1 MNTYNVITLFP
12 NLIEEWKNIGI
23 VRQAIKNQLVNIE
36 TTNLREFGIGEYK
49 QVDDAPYGGGPGM
62 VLMPEPL
69 DNAINSSNSEVNVF
83 LTPSGEQ
90 LDETLLTKLLSFKS
104 INLIA
109 GRYEGFDQRI
119 LDIHADYKV
128 SIGHTVISGG
138 EVPAMYLLEAL
149 IRRIPGV
156 LGNPDSLS
164 KSQLDEIKNNK
175 SINYLGHIDI
185 SKELHNY
192 DVNLVMSKYEGSS
205 RILLESLYIGL
216 ICISNNI
223 PGTTVLSSKFSNSFF
238 VNDNNIQEF
247 KRNLNEIINN
257 DAFLDST
264 QNEYFGNGADYNR
277 KLINENYT
285 SIKIAAAYNKIYQY
299 LRGEIESYRSEFV

>member
-23 VRQAIKNQLVNIE
+23 VRQAIKNQLVNIQ

-90 LDETLLTKLLSFKS
+90 LDETLLIKLLSFKS

-119 LDIHADYKV
+119 LDIHADYKISV
-128 SIGHTVISGG
+128 GHAVISGG
-138 EVPAMYLLEAL
+138 EVPAMYILEAL

-156 LGNPDSLS
+156 LGNPDSLKFETFTDNKYDFPVYTRPETFNDLS
-164 KSQLDEIKNNK
+164 VPEVLLSGNHKDIEEWKKNNLK
-175 SINYLGHIDI
+175 DI
-185 SKELHNY
+185 
-192 DVNLVMSKYEGSS
+192 
-205 RILLESLYIGL
+205 
-216 ICISNNI
+216 
-223 PGTTVLSSKFSNSFF
+223 
-238 VNDNNIQEF
+238 
-247 KRNLNEIINN
+247 
-257 DAFLDST
+257 
-264 QNEYFGNGADYNR
+264 
-277 KLINENYT
+277 
-285 SIKIAAAYNKIYQY
+285 
-299 LRGEIESYRSEFV
+299 

>member
-23 VRQAIKNQLVNIE
+23 VRQAIKNQLVNIQ
-36 TTNLREFGIGEYK
+36 TTNLREFGIGDYK
-49 QVDDAPYGGGPGM
+49 QIDDAPYGGGPGM

-90 LDETLLTKLLSFKS
+90 LEETLLIKLLSFNS

-119 LDIHADYKV
+119 LDIHADYKI
-128 SIGHTVISGG
+128 SIGHAVISGG

-156 LGNPDSLS
+156 LGNSESLKYETFNNNKYDFPVYTRPETFNDLS
-164 KSQLDEIKNNK
+164 VPEVLLSGNHKDIEEWKKNNLK
-175 SINYLGHIDI
+175 DI
-185 SKELHNY
+185 
-192 DVNLVMSKYEGSS
+192 
-205 RILLESLYIGL
+205 
-216 ICISNNI
+216 
-223 PGTTVLSSKFSNSFF
+223 
-238 VNDNNIQEF
+238 
-247 KRNLNEIINN
+247 
-257 DAFLDST
+257 
-264 QNEYFGNGADYNR
+264 
-277 KLINENYT
+277 
-285 SIKIAAAYNKIYQY
+285 
-299 LRGEIESYRSEFV
+299 

>member
-23 VRQAIKNQLVNIE
+23 VRQAIKNQLVNIQ

-69 DNAINSSNSEVNVF
+69 DNAINSSNAEVNVF

-90 LDETLLTKLLSFKS
+90 LDETLLIKLLSFKS

-138 EVPAMYLLEAL
+138 EVPAMYMLEAL

-156 LGNPDSLS
+156 LGNPDSLKFETFTNNKYDFPVYTRPETFNDLS
-164 KSQLDEIKNNK
+164 VPEVLLSGNHKDIEEWKKNNLK
-175 SINYLGHIDI
+175 DI
-185 SKELHNY
+185 
-192 DVNLVMSKYEGSS
+192 
-205 RILLESLYIGL
+205 
-216 ICISNNI
+216 
-223 PGTTVLSSKFSNSFF
+223 
-238 VNDNNIQEF
+238 
-247 KRNLNEIINN
+247 
-257 DAFLDST
+257 
-264 QNEYFGNGADYNR
+264 
-277 KLINENYT
+277 
-285 SIKIAAAYNKIYQY
+285 
-299 LRGEIESYRSEFV
+299 

>member
-23 VRQAIKNQLVNIE
+23 VRQAIKNQLVNIQ

-69 DNAINSSNSEVNVF
+69 DNAINSSNAEVNVF

-90 LDETLLTKLLSFKS
+90 LDETLLIKLLSFNS

-119 LDIHADYKV
+119 LDIHADYKISV
-128 SIGHTVISGG
+128 GHAVISGG
-138 EVPAMYLLEAL
+138 EIPAMYILEAL

-156 LGNPDSLS
+156 LGNPDSLKFETFTNNKYDFPVYTRPETFNNLS
-164 KSQLDEIKNNK
+164 VPEVLLSGNHKDIEEWKKNNLK
-175 SINYLGHIDI
+175 DI
-185 SKELHNY
+185 
-192 DVNLVMSKYEGSS
+192 
-205 RILLESLYIGL
+205 
-216 ICISNNI
+216 
-223 PGTTVLSSKFSNSFF
+223 
-238 VNDNNIQEF
+238 
-247 KRNLNEIINN
+247 
-257 DAFLDST
+257 
-264 QNEYFGNGADYNR
+264 
-277 KLINENYT
+277 
-285 SIKIAAAYNKIYQY
+285 
-299 LRGEIESYRSEFV
+299 